1 MRRALLAW
9 IALAGASLT
18 PAGAGDFEGAL
29 ESRWRGAWV
38 LTNVDTYSDC
48 AGIYTNNHVNGQ
60 LVQGRGKF
68 AFRPGEMAQV
78 QKVDLKRSR
87 LDLLLSLPEPI
98 LVSYPDGPYTLYRE
112 ASCLIELQVELPR
125 PLVSQ
130 GNVEGVDQKVLA
142 VVSRFAGR
150 QEASRSRG
158 WNRRQREAYPED
170 YDRTLAEHAAWKAEQ
185 ANAAIAARID
195 EAREESSRISSS
207 INSDNDYL
215 KGFAAG
221 VEAAKALDLREC
233 GAILAKDPAHVCPI
247 PAQLPASLAG
257 PAQSRYTRG
266 FTDGSRLVFSLESMR
281 VLPRCMVPVPEA
293 PGRPER
299 PESDDR

>member
-18 PAGAGDFEGAL
+18 PAGAADFEGAL

-38 LTNVDTYSDC
+38 LTSVETYSDC
-48 AGIYTNNHVNGQ
+48 AGTHTNNHVNGQ

-98 LVSYPDGPYTLYRE
+98 LVSYQDGPFTLYRE

-130 GNVEGVDQKVLA
+130 GSVESVDQKVLA
-142 VVSRFAGR
+142 VVSRFASR
-150 QEASRSRG
+150 QEASRSRA
-158 WNRRQREAYPED
+158 WNRREKDPYPED
-170 YDRTLAEHAAWKAEQ
+170 YDQTLAEHAAWKAEQ
-185 ANAAIAARID
+185 ANAAIASRID
-195 EAREESSRISSS
+195 EAKEESARISSS
-207 INSDNDYL
+207 INSDTDYL

-221 VEAAKALDLREC
+221 VEAAKALDLNEC
-233 GAILAKDPAHVCPI
+233 GDILAKDLEHACAP

-257 PAQSRYTRG
+257 QAQARYRRG

-281 VLPRCMVPVPEA
+281 VLPRCMVPVPDVPPRRGA
-293 PGRPER
+293 R
-299 PESDDR
+299 